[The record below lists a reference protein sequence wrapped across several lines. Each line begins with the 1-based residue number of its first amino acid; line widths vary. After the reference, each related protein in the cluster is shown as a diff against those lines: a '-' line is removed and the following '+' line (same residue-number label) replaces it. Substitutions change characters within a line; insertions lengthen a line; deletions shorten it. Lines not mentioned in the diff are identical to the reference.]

1 MTKTSAGTIRTEL
14 LEIADN
20 VAREKSINREEVI
33 DAMEMAIQKAS
44 LARYGSE
51 RDIRAHI
58 DRKTGQIS
66 ITLYHEVVQEVED
79 DLKQLSLEDARKVKD
94 DIKIG
99 EFIEDT
105 LPPIEFGR
113 VAAQTARQVIFQRV
127 RDAERLRQY
136 EEFKNRIHETVNGVV
151 KRVEFGNVYMDLG
164 QTEALLHKDHLI
176 SREIFKPGD
185 RVRAYIMDVREE
197 LRGPQ
202 VFLSRT
208 HPQFMAKLF
217 TQEVP
222 EIYEGDIEIK
232 AVARDPG
239 SRAKMAV
246 TARDKSMDPVGACVG
261 MRGNRVQ
268 AVVNELQGEK
278 VDIIQW
284 SATPAVFVVN
294 ALVPAEALKVVLDE
308 DTHRVEVV
316 VPDDQLSLA
325 IGRRGQNVRLAS
337 ELTKWNIDVIS
348 ESIEAERRHKEVKR
362 HTSLFVEA
370 LDVDDVIGHLL
381 YTEGFETIEQ
391 VAYVPIDELK
401 SIEGFDEDLA
411 TELQSRAQRYL
422 SQQDED
428 FKLEYD
434 GLQLDQKLIDFEG
447 MTPKTLALL
456 GRQNIKTVDDL
467 ADLAGDELIEI
478 IPHLTQE
485 EANAIITKAREPWFA
500 A

>member
-1 MTKTSAGTIRTEL
+1 MTKTSAGVIRTEL

-20 VAREKSINREEVI
+20 VAREKSINKEEVI

-44 LARYGSE
+44 LARYGME

-58 DRKTGQIS
+58 DRKTGQIQ
-66 ITLYHEVVQEVED
+66 ITLYHEVVENVID
-79 DLKQLSLEDARKVKD
+79 DLKQLSLEEARKVKD
-94 DIKIG
+94 DINIG
-99 EFIEDT
+99 EFIEDI

-127 RDAERLRQY
+127 RDAERQRQY
-136 EEFKNRIHETVNGVV
+136 EEFKNRVHETVSGVV
-151 KRVEFGNVYMDLG
+151 KRVEFGNVYIDLG
-164 QTEALLHKDHLI
+164 HTEALLHKDHLI
-176 SREIFKPGD
+176 AREIFKPGD

-197 LRGPQ
+197 PRGPQ

-246 TARDKSMDPVGACVG
+246 TARDKSIDPVGACVG

-284 SATPAVFVVN
+284 SPTPLVFVVN
-294 ALVPAEALKVVLDE
+294 AVVPAEVLKVFMDE
-308 DTHRVEVV
+308 ENHRVEVV

-337 ELTKWNIDVIS
+337 ELTKWNIDIIS
-348 ESIEAERRHKEVKR
+348 ETFEAERRNKDVKVK
-362 HTSLFVEA
+362 TLLFVEA
-370 LDVDDVIGHLL
+370 LDVDDVIAHMLIA
-381 YTEGFETIEQ
+381 EKFETIEDI
-391 VAYVPIDELK
+391 AYVALDELK
-401 SIEGFDEDLA
+401 GIEGFEEDLA
-411 TELQSRAQRYL
+411 VELQNRARIYL
-422 SQQDED
+422 SKQDVIYNQESNEMNLNQDLKD
-428 FKLEYD
+428 FD
-434 GLQLDQKLIDFEG
+434 GL
-447 MTPKTLALL
+447 TPKMLVQL
-456 GRQNIKTVDDL
+456 GRQNIKTLHDF
-467 ADLAGDELIEI
+467 ADLASDELIEF
-478 IPHLTQE
+478 IPSLSLDD
-485 EANAIITKAREPWFA
+485 ANIMIMRARERCFS
-500 A
+500 